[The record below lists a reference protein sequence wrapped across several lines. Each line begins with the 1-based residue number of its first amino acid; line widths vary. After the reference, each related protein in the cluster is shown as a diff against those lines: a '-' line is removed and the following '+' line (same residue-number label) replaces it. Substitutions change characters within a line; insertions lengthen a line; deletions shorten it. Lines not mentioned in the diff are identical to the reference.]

1 MRPDARC
8 RSFPRPGPH
17 LRLQGLLL
25 GLLATGCGTNAA
37 TLPFT
42 EARALCESLL
52 PQVTGEFT
60 CRMDELQAPTRTGA
74 EPSYDAA
81 AKVVFRTSGT
91 VDHFSDLRAS
101 GPASDPNV
109 PAADCVAATLRRLR
123 VPERT
128 DALTLRV
135 ELQYRES
142 EAITPTA
149 AVRPDMA
156 CALTIPVRA
165 P

>member
-1 MRPDARC
+1 MRPDARRRLPLGPC
-8 RSFPRPGPH
+8 LPR
-17 LRLQGLLL
+17 LLL
-25 GLLATGCGTNAA
+25 GLLLAGCGTNAA

-60 CRMDELQAPTRTGA
+60 CRMDELQAPTRMGA
-74 EPSYDAA
+74 EPRYDAA
-81 AKVVFRTSGT
+81 AKVVFRTGGT

-101 GPASDPNV
+101 GPAADPNV
-109 PAADCVAATLRRLR
+109 PASNCVAAALRRLR

-128 DALTLRV
+128 DALTMQIR
-135 ELQYRES
+135 LQYRES
-142 EAITPTA
+142 EAITPAA
-149 AVRPDMA
+149 AVQPDMT